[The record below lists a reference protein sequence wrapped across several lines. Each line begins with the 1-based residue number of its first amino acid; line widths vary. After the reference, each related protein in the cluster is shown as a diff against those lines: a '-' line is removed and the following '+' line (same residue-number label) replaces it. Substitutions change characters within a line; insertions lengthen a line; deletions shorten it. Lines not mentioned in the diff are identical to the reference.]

1 MKISVDFLRCLPVP
15 EADEEKSAVS
25 SEAGWRMD
33 IFAMRCVEERNTLMG
48 GHSVSTS
55 LSLLREEALPLV
67 NSQSQGIE
75 EVQKNKKK
83 KTLNCREMPSKL
95 WT

>member
-1 MKISVDFLRCLPVP
+1 MKISVDFLRCLPVQ
-15 EADEEKSAVS
+15 EADGEKPAVVS

-33 IFAMRCVEERNTLMG
+33 FLVMRCVEERNTLMG
-48 GHSVSTS
+48 GLSVSTS
-55 LSLLREEALPLV
+55 LSLLKEETLALV

-95 WT
+95 

>member
-1 MKISVDFLRCLPVP
+1 MKISVDFLRCLPVQ
-15 EADEEKSAVS
+15 EAQGEKPAVS

-33 IFAMRCVEERNTLMG
+33 SLVMRCVEERNTLTG
-48 GHSVSTS
+48 GLSVSTS
-55 LSLLREEALPLV
+55 LSLLKGETLALV

-83 KTLNCREMPSKL
+83 KTLNCRETPSKL
-95 WT
+95 